1 MSDPDKMIRIL
12 ITALF
17 SAGRNA
23 VSGCGEKWP
32 EMCKMAFYDSCLVFA
47 RGMPPLPPSP
57 PPLYSEKW
65 RQKHAVS
72 MSGGFSFPL
81 NSSGTKKRYIHLRIL
96 NSVVDPDPN

>member
-47 RGMPPLPPSP
+47 RGIPPSPLPP
-57 PPLYSEKW
+57 PLSTM
-65 RQKHAVS
+65 R
-72 MSGGFSFPL
+72 SGGKNMLYPCLEDFPFHSTL
-81 NSSGTKKRYIHLRIL
+81 LVRKRDIFI
-96 NSVVDPDPN
+96 